1 MGRTRRLVPQVWR
14 GRWAPRP
21 GSPGGWGEGSAAG
34 GGGGGGGAGDAWAA
48 GSTPSERSE
57 SREPTKADGR
67 RPFPGFPRR
76 FERGGMGGRKGRP
89 PSARYVGRGTD
100 GTRGGLTAR
109 SSVRPRAR
117 THANAFA
124 AACAHIRMRAR
135 TRTNF
140 RAHARAHT
148 HTNTKIHTHARGP
161 SDTFADK
168 AQCTRARIHTRTHSR
183 THTLL
188 IPHTRTA
195 APDTPFLSAAAPRP
209 RNRAVRAGRPGQGQQ

>member
-57 SREPTKADGR
+57 SRGPTKADGR

-124 AACAHIRMRAR
+124 AACAHIRMCAR

-148 HTNTKIHTHARGP
+148 HTQTPKSTRTHADHRTLSLIKPSARVHAYTHALTHAR
-161 SDTFADK
+161 
-168 AQCTRARIHTRTHSR
+168 THS
-183 THTLL
+183 
-188 IPHTRTA
+188 
-195 APDTPFLSAAAPRP
+195 
-209 RNRAVRAGRPGQGQQ
+209 